1 MINKILKWTNL
12 IAAILAVFVFYFD
25 DGYDRN
31 WFGISAIIS
40 FMLFKHFDNKHN
52 NQRQSEG

>member
-12 IAAILAVFVFYFD
+12 IAVILAVFVFYFD

-40 FMLFKHFDNKHN
+40 FMLFKHIDEK
-52 NQRQSEG
+52 